1 MSDRDDHDDYD
12 DGGNPDRVDR
22 DESVEPGDWGGDAAE
37 NTMATASGDATA
49 EPEHRRADAG
59 IDAVVAPWETGHGKG
74 GPVRATIEVFAS
86 ILLAAIAA
94 IVLIFAGLFGYVI
107 LTGGAEP
114 GLVAGL
120 LLSLVGS
127 QAGFALV
134 AYGFLRYR
142 GESIRNL
149 GIAVPDFKQSVLVV
163 VGVVGAFVL
172 AIAAGSAVQALGLE
186 AAENSTAA
194 AASEVPS
201 SFLLLIPVAILVV
214 GPCEELL
221 FRGVVQRRF
230 REVASAPVAIVVAS
244 ALFAAVHVVALQG
257 GLAARLTSIAV
268 LFFPSLLF
276 GVLYEYTKNVVVTSL
291 VHGLYDAV
299 LFGLLYLVFTFAP
312 EGAEGGQS
320 VVAFAVSLL

>member
-201 SFLLLIPVAILVV
+201 SFLLLIPSPSSSSDPARNSSSVASSS
-214 GPCEELL
+214 
-221 FRGVVQRRF
+221 
-230 REVASAPVAIVVAS
+230 VASARLRPPLSLSSSRARCSPPCTSSHSRVAWRRA
-244 ALFAAVHVVALQG
+244 
-257 GLAARLTSIAV
+257 
-268 LFFPSLLF
+268 
-276 GVLYEYTKNVVVTSL
+276 
-291 VHGLYDAV
+291 
-299 LFGLLYLVFTFAP
+299 
-312 EGAEGGQS
+312 
-320 VVAFAVSLL
+320 